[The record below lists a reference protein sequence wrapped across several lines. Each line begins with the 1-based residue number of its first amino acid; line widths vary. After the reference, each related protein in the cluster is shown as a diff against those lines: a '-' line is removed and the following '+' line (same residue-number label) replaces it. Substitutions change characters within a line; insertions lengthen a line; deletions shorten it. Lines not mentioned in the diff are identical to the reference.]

1 MVRPSEPI
9 RTTPTCSPSSR
20 AVAFGGLVAL
30 AVAMGIG
37 RFAFTP
43 ILPMMQQDAGLS
55 LADGGWLAA
64 ANYLGYLL
72 GAMSAMAFRPRPAIA
87 IRTALVGIGIA
98 TLGMGLERRFAAWV
112 VLRVLAGVGSAW
124 VLVFASAWCLAR
136 LATVQRPLLNGAVFA
151 GVGTGIAIA
160 GGICRGL
167 MQVNATSAQAWAG
180 LGVVA
185 LAGTAAIWRVF
196 GAGHVP
202 GSDDGTSSAARG
214 RAWDADSLRLVLCYG
229 AFGFGYIIPGTFLPV
244 MARQVVHDPSVF
256 GWSWPL
262 FGAAAAISTLVAA
275 GWARRVGN
283 RRLWILGHLVMAF
296 GVALPVSWPAL
307 GGIVIAALLVG
318 GTFMVI
324 TLAGM
329 QEARAVAGPQATRLM
344 AGMTAAFGTGQIAG
358 PMLVS
363 STAGADASFSHPLLI
378 ACLILV
384 ASACGLYRWR
394 GPHDIPRAEVG
405 NASPRQDDRERA
417 NGRAE
422 QLRRP

>member
-1 MVRPSEPI
+1 MVRQSEPI
-9 RTTPTCSPSSR
+9 RPTPTCSPSPR
-20 AVAFGGLVAL
+20 AVALAGLAAL
-30 AVAMGIG
+30 AIAMGIG

-55 LADGGWLAA
+55 VADGGWLAS
-64 ANYLGYLL
+64 ANYFGYLL
-72 GAMSAMAFRPRPAIA
+72 GAMSAMAFRPRPALA
-87 IRTALVGIGIA
+87 IRTALVVIGIG

-136 LATVQRPLLNGAVFA
+136 LAPVQRPFLNGAVFA
-151 GVGTGIAIA
+151 GVGTGITIA
-160 GGICRGL
+160 GGLCRGL
-167 MQVNATSAQAWAG
+167 MQANASSAQAWG
-180 LGVVA
+180 DLGVIA
-185 LAGTAAIWRVF
+185 LAGTAAIWHVF
-196 GAGHVP
+196 GADDVP
-202 GSDDGTSSAARG
+202 GSDEGASSAAR
-214 RAWDADSLRLVLCYG
+214 RRFWDADSLRLVLCYG

-244 MARQVVHDPSVF
+244 MARQVAHDPSVF
-256 GWSWPL
+256 GWSWPI
-262 FGAAAAISTLVAA
+262 FGVAAATSTLAA
-275 GWARRVGN
+275 AVWTRRVGN

-296 GVALPVSWPAL
+296 GVALPVSWPAI

-358 PMLVS
+358 PMLAGSMV
-363 STAGADASFSHPLLI
+363 GADANFSRPLLI

-384 ASACGLYRWR
+384 ASACALYPWR
-394 GPHDIPRAEVG
+394 GRNGIAREEVG
-405 NASPRQDDRERA
+405 NGSSQKGDGEHPRRH
-417 NGRAE
+417 
-422 QLRRP
+422 

>member
-1 MVRPSEPI
+1 MARQWEPI
-9 RTTPTCSPSSR
+9 RTTPTCSASPR
-20 AVAFGGLVAL
+20 AVALAGLTAL
-30 AVAMGIG
+30 AIAMGIG

-55 LADGGWLAA
+55 VADGGWLAS
-64 ANYLGYLL
+64 ANYFGYLL
-72 GAMSAMAFRPRPAIA
+72 GAMSAMVIRTRPANA
-87 IRTALVGIGIA
+87 IRTALVVIGIV

-136 LATVQRPLLNGAVFA
+136 LAPVQRPSLNGAVFA

-160 GGICRGL
+160 GGVCRGL
-167 MQVNATSAQAWAG
+167 MQANASSAHAWGG
-180 LGVVA
+180 LGVIA
-185 LAGTAAIWRVF
+185 LAGTAAIWHVF
-196 GAGHVP
+196 GAEDVP
-202 GSDDGTSSAARG
+202 GSDEGQSSTARG
-214 RAWDADSLRLVLCYG
+214 RFWDADSLRLVLCYG

-244 MARQVVHDPSVF
+244 MARQAVHNPSVF

-262 FGAAAAISTLVAA
+262 FGAAAATSPLIAA
-275 GWARRVGN
+275 AWARRIGN

-296 GVALPVSWPAL
+296 GVALPVLWPAI
-307 GGIVIAALLVG
+307 GGIMIAALLVG

-329 QEARAVAGPQATRLM
+329 QEARAVAGPRATRLM

-363 STAGADASFSHPLLI
+363 STVGADANLSHPLLI

-384 ASACGLYRWR
+384 ASACALYRRR
-394 GPHDIPRAEVG
+394 GPNDIVRG
-405 NASPRQDDRERA
+405 GRERISTT
-417 NGRAE
+417 E
-422 QLRRP
+422 